1 MHLSDRKRGTMPVR
15 KEGMCSF
22 PAKVGSMCEL
32 QTVPYKTQE
41 RNCLSVIAL
50 MKFNYDYYRCRES
63 SGASG
68 AVL

>member
-1 MHLSDRKRGTMPVR
+1 MPVR
-15 KEGMCSF
+15 KEGRCSF

-32 QTVPYKTQE
+32 QTVPYKTQKH
-41 RNCLSVIAL
+41 NCLSVIAL
-50 MKFNYDYYRCRES
+50 MKFNYDYYRCWES